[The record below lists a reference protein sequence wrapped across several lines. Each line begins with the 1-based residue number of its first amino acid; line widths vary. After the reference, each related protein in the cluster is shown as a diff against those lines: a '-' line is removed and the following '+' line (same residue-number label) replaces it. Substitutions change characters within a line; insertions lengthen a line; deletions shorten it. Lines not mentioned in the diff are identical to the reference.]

1 MLRVLRC
8 RESTRHDEVVKTRC
22 LFLLLAVGL
31 LGAGSAVAD
40 VATIQF
46 TGLSANTGFGYH
58 LSPYYG
64 TVNGDPVPLYCLD
77 FANHVWVGQTWQ
89 ANLTRLGSDPLT
101 NTRYGSLSNALELY
115 EEAAWLTTQFE
126 HAQNAADY
134 ADIQATIWQLFVDW
148 APEPSPGSDWLSLA
162 HAAVASGAFDPSLFT
177 IITNV
182 GVGVAGQVQ
191 VQEFLIDPPAE
202 VPEPASLLLL
212 GTALI
217 SLGLFMRRR
226 CPAKH

>member
-1 MLRVLRC
+1 M
-8 RESTRHDEVVKTRC
+8 
-22 LFLLLAVGL
+22 GL

-46 TGLSANTGFGYH
+46 TGVSANTGFGYY

-64 TVNGDPVPLYCLD
+64 TVNGDPVTLYCLD

-89 ANLTRLGSDPLT
+89 ANLTQLSSGDLDD
-101 NTRYGSLSNALELY
+101 TRYGSRPNALELY

-126 HAQNAADY
+126 HAQNAADH
-134 ADIQATIWQLFVDW
+134 ADIQATIWRLFVPW
-148 APEPSPGSDWLSLA
+148 APAPSSDNWLVLA
-162 HAAVASGAFDPSLFT
+162 NAAVDSGTFDFSPFV
-177 IITNV
+177 IVTNLGPV
-182 GVGVAGQVQ
+182 RATGQ
-191 VQEFLIDPPAE
+191 VQEFLIDPPAP

-217 SLGLFMRRR
+217 SLGFFMRRR
-226 CPAKH
+226 RSAKH